1 MKFLLSLFAVFVL
14 TAYAA
19 DISGT
24 WKAAVDTPNGPLET
38 VFQFKVDGSKLT
50 GTAANQFSGE
60 LPIQDGK
67 LDGDSISFLVTANFN
82 GNDFKLNYKG
92 KVSGDEIK
100 LTVEV
105 TGMDRTFEM
114 TAKRSS

>member
-1 MKFLLSLFAVFVL
+1 MKLLLSLFAISVF
-14 TAYAA
+14 TATAA

-24 WKAAVDTPNGPLET
+24 WKAALETPNGPLET
-38 VFQFKVDGSKLT
+38 TFKFKVDDGKLS

-60 LPIQDGK
+60 LPISDGK
-67 LDGDSISFLVTANFN
+67 VEGDDVSFSVKASFN

-92 KVSGDEIK
+92 KIAGDEIK

-105 TGMDRTFEM
+105 SGMDRTFEM
-114 TAKRSS
+114 TAKRAS